1 MANRDLRLVEGIQ
14 RGERYEIEVDGARIP
29 AYEGETIAAA
39 LIAAEHRVFR
49 RTAQSDGPRGAYCG
63 MGICFDCLVVAN
75 GEIVRACMTPVSR
88 DLKIHTLIGH
98 GDPAEL
104 R

>member
-1 MANRDLRLVEGIQ
+1 LVEGIH
-14 RGERYEIEVDGARIP
+14 RGEPYEIDVDGSRIL

-39 LIAAEHRVFR
+39 LIAAGHQVFR
-49 RTAQSDGPRGAYCG
+49 RTAKFNEPRGGYCG
-63 MGICFDCLVVAN
+63 MGVCFDCLVMAD

-88 DLKIHTLIGH
+88 DLQVRTLIGH
-98 GDPAEL
+98 GEPSEL